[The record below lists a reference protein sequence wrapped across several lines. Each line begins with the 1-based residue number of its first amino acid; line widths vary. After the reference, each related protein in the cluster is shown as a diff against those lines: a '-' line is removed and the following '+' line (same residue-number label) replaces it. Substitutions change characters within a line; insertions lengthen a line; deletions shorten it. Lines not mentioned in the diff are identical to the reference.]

1 MWYDIRNPDQ
11 WHFIAST
18 ILEESS
24 FCWDSGVKDLYWWYI
39 CHDHQ
44 PPSFSPTWWGDIG
57 VMFHVFQN
65 SIFVCWLVFVFVC
78 KSRFRNSL
86 KRPKLVSAPGRPSVL
101 QRHKLIG
108 KIASLFFQ
116 LSGNIDIMIS
126 ASMSD
131 KVCSFSKQSPKAQ
144 LFCRRNI
151 CQDFDLLQLC
161 ARHSFKSILCI
172 CALPRNGATKTEEKG
187 HTKET
192 ETSEFQF

>member
-1 MWYDIRNPDQ
+1 MLLLLANWKPKIVTSMSVI
-11 WHFIAST
+11 WHFVANI

-24 FCWDSGVKDLYWWYI
+24 FCWDSGVEDLYWWYI

-57 VMFHVFQN
+57 VMFHVFQIN
-65 SIFVCWLVFVFVC
+65 IFVCWLVFVFVC

-126 ASMSD
+126 ASMYVRQSLLILQAVP
-131 KVCSFSKQSPKAQ
+131 KSSIVLSKKY
-144 LFCRRNI
+144 
-151 CQDFDLLQLC
+151 
-161 ARHSFKSILCI
+161 
-172 CALPRNGATKTEEKG
+172 LPRFWPFATVC
-187 HTKET
+187 
-192 ETSEFQF
+192 TSQL